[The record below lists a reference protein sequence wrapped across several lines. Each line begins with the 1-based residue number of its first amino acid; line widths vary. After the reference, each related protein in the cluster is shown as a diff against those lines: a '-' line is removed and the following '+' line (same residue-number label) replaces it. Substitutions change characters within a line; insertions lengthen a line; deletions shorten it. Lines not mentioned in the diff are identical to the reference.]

1 MYINGPE
8 RINALKIQDLAF
20 NSCMT
25 RNTSTCKN
33 SEKSYRRFSFQ
44 AKFVNT
50 ASRGVDL
57 TQHCNLDH
65 KFLSRPLPKV
75 AMGFFSAL
83 VDRSFANFSELFWTD
98 RGTTC
103 DTSAVLALPLSVLVR
118 YTGPSRSAAVM
129 ARRKLWQI
137 QLVETSLFLKRPWR
151 PTVTLFNFKKLDFG
165 NPLQTGNPATN
176 IFKPENRRNIEKLPN
191 FALQWRI

>member
-75 AMGFFSAL
+75 AMGTTAAQAFNILIMSE
-83 VDRSFANFSELFWTD
+83 VSKNIGTVIGTKPSF
-98 RGTTC
+98 
-103 DTSAVLALPLSVLVR
+103 
-118 YTGPSRSAAVM
+118 
-129 ARRKLWQI
+129 
-137 QLVETSLFLKRPWR
+137 
-151 PTVTLFNFKKLDFG
+151 
-165 NPLQTGNPATN
+165 
-176 IFKPENRRNIEKLPN
+176 
-191 FALQWRI
+191 